1 MATGSTTAAGLGLL
15 ETGGNIPATERKSS
29 LTDQFLAIAGMMVM
43 AETAGP
49 PFTVI
54 GNMNKMEVLVAVPK
68 IGVNGGLCEFQ
79 QLRVVALQTEIVGAF
94 LVREIDS
101 LGIRAGQHPEVIGT
115 VGVMAGSAGAVG
127 KGTMEMLLV
136 LQLCLDIFQRR
147 GSEIVSSVTTETQIL
162 FPGRKKSLGLG
173 EMGGVTTAA
182 TPLLVDGLMFVF
194 GFAQS
199 LPDIGVAFEAEIRH
213 LFFQNKWSSGG
224 VGVVAVGT
232 GPLLHRRMDNR
243 RGFHLLGEILMTI
256 QTKLAQ
262 GMLKQ
267 RFMIGLVR
275 GMAGRAG
282 PDGGR
287 TVRRLTIE
295 GFIVMAVET
304 EPGLI
309 FADIEKKAVGCPV
322 RIMTGGAITLCY
334 RSVDHLFFVQCIMTL
349 VTEGRALF
357 NQFKTFT
364 TRDRMLRSGPGVAG
378 ETLSIDGGLM
388 LVSEGAKGLMA
399 LGRHTGIG
407 LDFER
412 SRE

>member
-1 MATGSTTAAGLGLL
+1 MATGSATAAALGLL
-15 ETGGNIPATERKSS
+15 ETGWNIPAAERKSP
-29 LTDQFLAIAGMMVM
+29 LTDQLLPITGMMVM

-49 PFTVI
+49 PFAVI
-54 GNMNKMEVLVAVPK
+54 GYMNEMEVSVAVPK
-68 IGVNGGLCEFQ
+68 IGVNGGLRKFQ
-79 QLRVVALQTEIVGAF
+79 QLRVVALQAEIVGAF
-94 LVREIDS
+94 LIREIHS

-115 VGVMAGSAGAVG
+115 VRVMAGSAGAVG
-127 KGTMEMLLV
+127 KGTMEVLLV

-147 GSEIVSSVTTETQIL
+147 SSAIVSTVTTEAQAL

-182 TPLLVDGLMFVF
+182 TSLLVDGLMFVF

-199 LPDIGVAFEAEIRH
+199 LPDIGVAFKAEIRH

-224 VGVVAVGT
+224 VGVVAVGA
-232 GPLLHRRMDNR
+232 GPFLHRRMDNR

-262 GMLKQ
+262 GLLKQ

-295 GFIVMAVET
+295 GFIVMAIET

-309 FADIEKKAVGCPV
+309 FADIEKKAICCPV
-322 RIMTGGAITLCY
+322 WIMTSGAITLRN
-334 RSVDHLFFVQCIMTL
+334 RSVDHLFFVLHIMTL
-349 VTEGRALF
+349 VTEGRPLF

-364 TRDRMLRSGPGVAG
+364 TRARMLRSDPGVAG
-378 ETLSIDGGLM
+378 ETFSIDGGLM

-412 SRE
+412 SQE